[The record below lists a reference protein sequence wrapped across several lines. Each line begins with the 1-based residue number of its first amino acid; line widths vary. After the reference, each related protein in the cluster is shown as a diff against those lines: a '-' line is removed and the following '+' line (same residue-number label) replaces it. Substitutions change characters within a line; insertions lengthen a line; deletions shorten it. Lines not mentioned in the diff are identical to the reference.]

1 MANNNKDDIIR
12 TYEALN
18 PTQQSRLT
26 ADEIYQVGQAYLAK
40 NMVDKAQQL
49 PKKSS
54 SLNTLID
61 SFDTLQ
67 KKIVEA

>member
-1 MANNNKDDIIR
+1 
-12 TYEALN
+12 
-18 PTQQSRLT
+18 
-26 ADEIYQVGQAYLAK
+26 
-40 NMVDKAQQL
+40 MVDKAQQL

-67 KKIVEA
+67 KKIVEAEQIQDTTQKESLEQTRNDLLGVLNNEGKG